1 MITRF
6 QIAVLGVTYP
16 PMVQS
21 RPPTITKARIYTIEE
36 LDREEVSRY
45 QLTVLAQDTT
55 DQPLTGT
62 AQIEIEVSDTNDNAP
77 QFDKDTF
84 TYEVPEET
92 LLEGNIIAVIDVRT
106 PIAVQAYIDSLPV

>member
-36 LDREEVSRY
+36 LDREEVSHY

-62 AQIEIEVSDTNDNAP
+62 AQIVIEISDYNDNAP

-84 TYEVPEET
+84 TFQVLEET
-92 LLEGNIIAVIDVRT
+92 LPEDNIIAQISVCT
-106 PIAVQAYIDSLPV
+106 NPFLF